1 MKEDKNPE
9 AKNDEK
15 NRNEKIE
22 IDRELKSELIRSNRI
37 VENQIFENRID
48 REWLTTIEAAYWL
61 AITPNALRILVH
73 RNQVRVYKFGRRLR
87 FRMTD
92 LQALFLRKGA

>member
-1 MKEDKNPE
+1 MEKIKNPN
-9 AKNDEK
+9 AVSRLEK
-15 NRNEKIE
+15 EER
-22 IDRELKSELIRSNRI
+22 SENADGLSSG
-37 VENQIFENRID
+37 ENQCKQSERLFFENRID
-48 REWLTTIEAAYWL
+48 REWLTTIEAAHWL

-73 RNQVRVYKFGRRLR
+73 RDQVRVYKFGRRLR